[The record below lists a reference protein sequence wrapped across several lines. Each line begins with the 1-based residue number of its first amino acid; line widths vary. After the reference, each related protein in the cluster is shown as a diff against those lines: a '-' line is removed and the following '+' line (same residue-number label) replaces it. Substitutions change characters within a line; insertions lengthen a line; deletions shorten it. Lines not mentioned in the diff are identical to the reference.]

1 MLVSVRGVALVDAV
15 IDRVRRGEA
24 DFDVVWPDP
33 VPPDVLDGLTLPGGL
48 PLPPSLRRWLAY
60 DGAWLER
67 VSAGWG
73 GPSYPVFRAVTI
85 AQTVRELLE
94 PNCWRPFQRLERYGR
109 TPVLSLDGEQTLR
122 LLLLA
127 DPDEESLDGSG

>member
-1 MLVSVRGVALVDAV
+1 MFVTVRGAALVDAV
-15 IDRVRRGEA
+15 IDKVRRGEG
-24 DFDVVWPDP
+24 DIDVVWPDP

-48 PLPPSLRRWLAY
+48 PLPPALRRWVAF

-85 AQTVRELLE
+85 ARAVRELLA
-94 PNCWRPFQRLERYGR
+94 PDFWRPFQWIERYGR
-109 TPVLSLDGEQTLR
+109 TPVLPLDGEHSLR
-122 LLLLA
+122 
-127 DPDEESLDGSG
+127 